1 MNGLTARTTQA
12 RSGDADGAPVV
23 DGVPGVARASRR
35 ERAWTAWRGLPGWG
49 QVLAVYVASR
59 VLVTFAIARH
69 ADRGG
74 RRPDG
79 SSYGY
84 LDIAGNWDGT
94 WYHRIVREGYP
105 QVLPRGADG
114 VVQES
119 TWAFYPLYPGIV
131 RAVMTGTGLS
141 WPLAATLVSVLCGA
155 LAVVVMRS
163 VVERVAG
170 PRLAF
175 WTVALFCVFP
185 TAAVLQLPYSE
196 SLAVLLLVAVLACLQ
211 RRWYLAAVPLVL
223 LVGVARPIGVPLAA
237 VIALHALARVRRWR
251 RGDEALGRGGLARL
265 GVLGAAAAVAA
276 VEWTL
281 VVAAVTGEPGA
292 YTQTMAA
299 WRTPRVV
306 VPFTPWWTAAQNYLG
321 TVTGPLIL
329 AAVVV
334 GLVVWLTR
342 PAAAVIAG
350 DLRAWCACYLAY
362 LFAVLDSFTSLPRYL
377 LPLFPLGTLLAAA
390 SPSRAYRVALVV
402 AFAAG
407 GLVWLAVIWRS
418 STMAP

>member
-1 MNGLTARTTQA
+1 
-12 RSGDADGAPVV
+12 
-23 DGVPGVARASRR
+23 
-35 ERAWTAWRGLPGWG
+35 
-49 QVLAVYVASR
+49 
-59 VLVTFAIARH
+59 
-69 ADRGG
+69 
-74 RRPDG
+74 
-79 SSYGY
+79 
-84 LDIAGNWDGT
+84 
-94 WYHRIVREGYP
+94 
-105 QVLPRGADG
+105 
-114 VVQES
+114 
-119 TWAFYPLYPGIV
+119 
-131 RAVMTGTGLS
+131 
-141 WPLAATLVSVLCGA
+141 
-155 LAVVVMRS
+155 
-163 VVERVAG
+163 
-170 PRLAF
+170 
-175 WTVALFCVFP
+175 
-185 TAAVLQLPYSE
+185 
-196 SLAVLLLVAVLACLQ
+196 
-211 RRWYLAAVPLVL
+211 
-223 LVGVARPIGVPLAA
+223 VARPIGVPLAA
-237 VIALHALARVRRWR
+237 VIALHALGRVRRWR
-251 RGDEALGRGGLARL
+251 RGDEALGRGELARL
-265 GVLGAAAAVAA
+265 GALGAAAALAA

-299 WRTPRVV
+299 WRTPPVV

-342 PAAAVIAG
+342 PSAAVIAG

-390 SPSRAYRVALVV
+390 SPSRAYRVALAV